1 MTIVIGMVGSSLRE
15 TGVHL
20 HLSQTVAW
28 GEIQS
33 DSESCQPA
41 LLDILNSMYACTEDG
56 LYTDSCC
63 YWTGFQQGHQCRL

>member
-1 MTIVIGMVGSSLRE
+1 MCADWKLAGFLKECTLKGLTIVIGMVGSLRE

-41 LLDILNSMYACTEDG
+41 LAA
-56 LYTDSCC
+56 
-63 YWTGFQQGHQCRL
+63 